1 MTGTEAV
8 IEAEI
13 GAGIEP
19 GDRTETGRIMIE
31 VVMATDRGIRDVAL
45 DAGSVE
51 TQDIFVLGALVGRH
65 SREPRVRA
73 VDRMREFRAGVGAN

>member
-1 MTGTEAV
+1 MS
-8 IEAEI
+8 
-13 GAGIEP
+13 P
-19 GDRTETGRIMIE
+19 GTGRIVIE

-51 TQDIFVLGALVGRH
+51 TQDIFVLGVLVWRH

-73 VDRMREFRAGVGAN
+73 VDRTREFRAAVGAD

>member
-19 GDRTETGRIMIE
+19 GDRIGTDRIAIE
-31 VVMATDRGIRDVAL
+31 VMMATDRGIRDVAL

-51 TQDIFVLGALVGRH
+51 TQDIFVLGVLVWRH
-65 SREPRVRA
+65 SREPRARTVVRT
-73 VDRMREFRAGVGAN
+73 REFRAAVGAD